1 MPIISED
8 ETDCALKLSVYAALG
23 IGEEL
28 VEYYRHQYGAASDRA
43 NEAGSVHC
51 FIISSSSAPEQAP
64 SDSPASNSGAAFTMQ
79 ATFEPS
85 AHNQV
90 FRMDALES
98 GDNSGFECVGGLFLV
113 PKGVSGTY
121 SL

>member
-23 IGEEL
+23 ISEEL

-51 FIISSSSAPEQAP
+51 FIISSSSPVEQTP
-64 SDSPASNSGAAFTMQ
+64 SESPAPNSEAAFKMQ
-79 ATFEPS
+79 STFEPS
-85 AHNQV
+85 AHSQV

-98 GDNSGFECVGGLFLV
+98 QDNSGFECVGGLFLV
-113 PKGVSGTY
+113 PKGVSGPF